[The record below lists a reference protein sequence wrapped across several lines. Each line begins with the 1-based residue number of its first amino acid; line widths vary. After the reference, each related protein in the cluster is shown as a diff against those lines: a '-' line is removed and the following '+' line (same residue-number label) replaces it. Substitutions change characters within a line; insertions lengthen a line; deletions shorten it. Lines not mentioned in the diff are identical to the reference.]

1 MFEPLSALAV
11 LGFAMGTLGCIVS
24 TISKVDEKIKDIHEC
39 KSRLR
44 SFNWQLEDA
53 YLELRVWHSIWI
65 GKKAFPRETYVHF
78 WGIEGLDD
86 IQSRVGGITELSDE
100 IKVLLR
106 QPGINESGKSLSH
119 SELKVWHD
127 LIDRDVAELPSWGY
141 LDHRKAGLVHKIG
154 FTLFHNASL
163 LEKIGRLKSHVEGLR
178 DYAQKTFRLKQQT
191 DPNQKVTPPELRH
204 TSDLKIFVDQIST
217 FASLLYQSRLPSSRL
232 EWAIELGP
240 PDAGYA
246 LDLWSEVDRMYI
258 DFMVRD
264 TALDVETRASRVR
277 ISVEE
282 KPAQTGFIV
291 QRVHD
296 VVLSHGEHLPEF
308 SRLFS
313 LLEKPARRSRPL
325 RKMLT
330 EGVFSGKDR
339 KSFEVER
346 ADLIYGLGHWMIL
359 LWNTPWSRD
368 LCTCGIRCTLLAD
381 THTRHS
387 FSPNPQRSH
396 RYPMCHPSKLAE
408 DRFILLGIALAE
420 IALALPISVI
430 LEHEN
435 TTYVVGEELVSQKRL
450 LGMLRE
456 RFGRNTITKAISYC
470 LDPNTANLG
479 DSLAYHFEKYCENVV
494 SP

>member
-1 MFEPLSALAV
+1 
-11 LGFAMGTLGCIVS
+11 MGTLGCIVN
-24 TISKVDEKIKDIHEC
+24 TISKVDEKVKDIHEC

-65 GKKAFPRETYVHF
+65 GKKAFPRDTYVHF

-106 QPGINESGKSLSH
+106 RPGINETGKSLSH

-127 LIDRDVAELPSWGY
+127 LIDPDVAELPSWGY
-141 LDHRKAGLVHKIG
+141 LDHSKARLVHKIG

-204 TSDLKIFVDQIST
+204 TSDLKIFVDRIST

-282 KPAQTGFIV
+282 NPVKTRFIV
-291 QRVHD
+291 QRVHN
-296 VVLSHGEHLPEF
+296 VVLSHGEHLPDF
-308 SRLFS
+308 HRLFS

-346 ADLIYGLGHWMIL
+346 ANLIYGLGHWMLL

-396 RYPMCHPSKLAE
+396 RYPVCHPSKLAE
-408 DRFILLGIALAE
+408 NRFILLGIALAE

-430 LEHEN
+430 QEQED
-435 TTYVVGEELVSQKRL
+435 TTYVVGEERVSQKRL

-456 RFGRNTITKAISYC
+456 KFGRNTITKAISYC
-470 LDPNTANLG
+470 LDLHTANLG
-479 DSLAYHFEKYCENVV
+479 DSLAYHFDKYCENVV

>member
-1 MFEPLSALAV
+1 
-11 LGFAMGTLGCIVS
+11 MGTLGCIVN
-24 TISKVDEKIKDIHEC
+24 TISKVDEKIKEIREC

-65 GKKAFPRETYVHF
+65 GKKAFPRDTYVHF

-106 QPGINESGKSLSH
+106 QPGINETGKSLSH

-154 FTLFHNASL
+154 
-163 LEKIGRLKSHVEGLR
+163 
-178 DYAQKTFRLKQQT
+178 
-191 DPNQKVTPPELRH
+191 
-204 TSDLKIFVDQIST
+204 
-217 FASLLYQSRLPSSRL
+217 L

-296 VVLSHGEHLPEF
+296 VVLSHQEHLPEF

-313 LLEKPARRSRPL
+313 LLEKPARRSRSL

-330 EGVFSGKDR
+330 EG
-339 KSFEVER
+339 
-346 ADLIYGLGHWMIL
+346 
-359 LWNTPWSRD
+359 
-368 LCTCGIRCTLLAD
+368 
-381 THTRHS
+381 
-387 FSPNPQRSH
+387 
-396 RYPMCHPSKLAE
+396 
-408 DRFILLGIALAE
+408 IALAK

-430 LEHEN
+430 LEQED
-435 TTYVVGEELVSQKRL
+435 TSYVVGEELVSQKRL

-479 DSLAYHFEKYCENVV
+479 DSLAYHFEEYCQNVV
-494 SP
+494 SPLDTYYKTVSKHFQTSSGKVLSGSKDLSRYYDMDYDSDLTENTENGNEESSSYNEDEDEAFSNDDDDA